1 MRLLTALLMRVASC
15 FRSCVRSST
24 KEPAPFSS
32 NRALTRAVDGSIFWM
47 RMVRVTWSG
56 LSVSPSTVGWWPLWC
71 SNQYKEMLRTVSAT
85 TRSDTKMSL
94 ARLGGRG
101 GSVVDIV
108 GLGIVSVDVDILSP
122 S

>member
-1 MRLLTALLMRVASC
+1 
-15 FRSCVRSST
+15 
-24 KEPAPFSS
+24 
-32 NRALTRAVDGSIFWM
+32 
-47 RMVRVTWSG
+47 
-56 LSVSPSTVGWWPLWC
+56 
-71 SNQYKEMLRTVSAT
+71 
-85 TRSDTKMSL
+85 MSL